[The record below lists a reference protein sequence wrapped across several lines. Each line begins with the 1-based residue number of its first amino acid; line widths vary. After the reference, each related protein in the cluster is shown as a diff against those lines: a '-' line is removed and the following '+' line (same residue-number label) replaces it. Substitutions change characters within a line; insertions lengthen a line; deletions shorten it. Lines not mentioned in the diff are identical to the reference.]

1 MSNIIEEIYN
11 SDLFLCRKLN
21 TDDDEYRKALDSLV
35 EAEDA
40 LLEDHPEIRRLFVA
54 YQNAQIAIINISNR
68 MEFTTVGIE
77 KFSDKHCKT
86 GTASKKYIK

>member
-40 LLEDHPEIRRLFVA
+40 LLEDHHEIRRLFVA

-68 MEFTTVGIE
+68 MEFVTGFKVL
-77 KFSDKHCKT
+77 KHVEQLHIFPQN
-86 GTASKKYIK
+86 YI